1 MRAGAENWQKKEQK
15 WKKEKLF
22 ASIS

>member
-1 MRAGAENWQKKEQK
+1 MRAGAEDLQKKEK
-15 WKKEKLF
+15 NKKEKLF

>member
-1 MRAGAENWQKKEQK
+1 MRAGAENLQKKEQK